1 MIPDPSLSLADGA
14 LVVNGWQSA
23 KDTSSYCRCILDAL
37 ADSYGFDINTPYEE
51 LPEDIR
57 HMLMHGTDGR
67 VVKVKYRGQRGVGV
81 YDVAF
86 EGVIKNV
93 QRRYRECG
101 SERMKKEYESFMRI
115 TPCA

>member
-1 MIPDPSLSLADGA
+1 
-14 LVVNGWQSA
+14 
-23 KDTSSYCRCILDAL
+23 
-37 ADSYGFDINTPYEE
+37 
-51 LPEDIR
+51 
-57 HMLMHGTDGR
+57 MLMHGTDGR

-101 SERMKKEYESFMRI
+101 SERMKKEYESYMRI